1 MVNQGEPG
9 QFHDLGTGAS
19 FGAPFFLVQIMK
31 NLNQNTVL
39 ASGETGR

>member
-1 MVNQGEPG
+1 MVHQGEPG
-9 QFHDLGTGAS
+9 KLHLGTGAS

-31 NLNQNTVL
+31 NLNQNTGL